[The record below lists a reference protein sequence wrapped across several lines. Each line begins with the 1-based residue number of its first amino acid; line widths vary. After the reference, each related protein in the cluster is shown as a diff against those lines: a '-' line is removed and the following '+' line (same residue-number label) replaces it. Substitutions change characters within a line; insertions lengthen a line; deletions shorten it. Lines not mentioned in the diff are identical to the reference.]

1 MKTLF
6 RISIFA
12 LLLGL
17 QAMVGL
23 KAQSVGNTSTLRG
36 TVLDAQSHVPLAG
49 AKVQVAGTPL
59 GANTDSR
66 GIFELAGIPAGSQ
79 ELVVSYLGYRVDSFP
94 VNLKA
99 ALTSQYDIYLQE
111 SELALEGIEIKSGKP
126 QGLSLINRFDL
137 QLRPVNSS
145 QELLRTAPGV
155 FIAQHAGGGKAEQI
169 FLRGFDIDHGT
180 DLALSMDGMPVNM
193 VSHAHGQGYADAHFI
208 IPETVERLAIDKGP
222 YAAHQGNLAT
232 AGSIDFQTQNALSQ
246 NLVKV
251 EAGMFHSYRALA
263 MLKLDRP
270 TGRSNKADAW
280 IAGEYL
286 YSKGYFESPQ
296 NLHRINLFAK
306 YRKLLSRTTL
316 LTATVSDF
324 RSQWN
329 ASGQIP
335 D

>member
-169 FLRGFDIDHGT
+169 FLRG
-180 DLALSMDGMPVNM
+180 
-193 VSHAHGQGYADAHFI
+193 
-208 IPETVERLAIDKGP
+208 
-222 YAAHQGNLAT
+222 
-232 AGSIDFQTQNALSQ
+232 
-246 NLVKV
+246 
-251 EAGMFHSYRALA
+251 
-263 MLKLDRP
+263 
-270 TGRSNKADAW
+270 
-280 IAGEYL
+280 
-286 YSKGYFESPQ
+286 
-296 NLHRINLFAK
+296 
-306 YRKLLSRTTL
+306 
-316 LTATVSDF
+316 
-324 RSQWN
+324 
-329 ASGQIP
+329 
-335 D
+335 